1 MRSTFWGS
9 LDLEQKFS
17 FFRLADSRGNA
28 SVFAKKISLERVRE
42 VLEGNA
48 FYVRTKVRA
57 FLPEGCIGIPRE
69 GANGNRKQNLIK
81 KEENLRKIAGFRP
94 LYLSKP
100 KRLERGTERV
110 CTSLVLFS
118 LMPK

>member
-9 LDLEQKFS
+9 LDLKQKFS
-17 FFRLADSRGNA
+17 FFRLADSRGNT

-57 FLPEGCIGIPRE
+57 FLPEGCIYIRR
-69 GANGNRKQNLIK
+69 AKQTEI
-81 KEENLRKIAGFRP
+81 ENK
-94 LYLSKP
+94 
-100 KRLERGTERV
+100 T
-110 CTSLVLFS
+110 
-118 LMPK
+118 

>member
-1 MRSTFWGS
+1 MRSTFWGG

-57 FLPEGCIGIPRE
+57 FLSEGCIYIRR
-69 GANGNRKQNLIK
+69 AKQTEIENKLDK
-81 KEENLRKIAGFRP
+81 KEKNLRKIAGFST
-94 LYLSKP
+94 LK
-100 KRLERGTERV
+100 
-110 CTSLVLFS
+110 SL
-118 LMPK
+118 